1 MSARPPLLL
10 GHTLDP
16 NHNCIHSRTLLLVLV
31 LQVGDGLTDFRPTP
45 EESRALIAAGYSCP
59 ATLLVQ
65 FENDNFDETPEMQ
78 QILTARI
85 NKLSSSSSGDSTAAG
100 ASVAAAAAAA
110 GSASQ
115 ADAEAVV
122 DAWSSIDEDI
132 DIDKVLQQLQQLQQ
146 QQQGWQQQQQ
156 PGLPGLQA
164 LLLQGSHVTPCG
176 AQVGSGISNS
186 SSSELKNLASNVL
199 GWLDNARRAGVGSR
213 GMAAVGVTQQ
223 QQVAPAAAGVAA
235 GAGSD
240 QAAAAEAVAAGVAS
254 AAGAPAGA
262 AIQQ

>member
-1 MSARPPLLL
+1 MQDILSNTALILRA
-10 GHTLDP
+10 
-16 NHNCIHSRTLLLVLV
+16 LLVV
-31 LQVGDGLTDFRPTP
+31 LLSQVGDGLTDFRPTP

-85 NKLSSSSSGDSTAAG
+85 NNPSSSSSSSGDSTSPSAVQEAP
-100 ASVAAAAAAA
+100 AAAAAA
-110 GSASQ
+110 GSASH
-115 ADAEAVV
+115 ADGDAIV
-122 DAWSSIDEDI
+122 DAWSSIEEDI

-146 QQQGWQQQQQ
+146 QQQQQGWQQQQQQQ

-176 AQVGSGISNS
+176 AQVGSRDSNS

-199 GWLDNARRAGVGSR
+199 GWLENARRAGVGSR
-213 GMAAVGVTQQ
+213 GVAAAAGVAQ

-235 GAGSD
+235 GSTGSV
-240 QAAAAEAVAAGVAS
+240 QTAATVAAGAAS
-254 AAGAPAGA
+254 AAGA